1 MTDRPVSTSTVD
13 GVLTVTL
20 SRPDKRNALDR
31 RALTGLRAALDRA
44 RTDPDVRAV
53 VLTGAGPVFC
63 AGADIG
69 EYATATPA
77 GFADFTDLA
86 NTVVAELAALPKP
99 VVAAVDGPALGGGF
113 ELVLAADVA
122 YAADTATFGLPEL
135 SLGLIPGWAGTQR
148 LTNALGVQR
157 TLAAL
162 WTGRRFGAAEALAL
176 GLVTEVC
183 PAESLLPAA
192 VGFARQVGALPPAVL
207 AATKRAVR
215 SAASQQVGPGA
226 AVEREALLRL
236 FADTGQEGIAAF
248 VAKRSPRWAS

>member
-1 MTDRPVSTSTVD
+1 MTEVLQSAED
-13 GVLTVTL
+13 GVLTLTL

-31 RALTGLRAALDRA
+31 HALDELAAALDRA
-44 RTDPDVRAV
+44 RSDPAVRAV

-77 GFADFTDLA
+77 GFADFTDHANAVLA
-86 NTVVAELAALPKP
+86 GLASLPKP
-99 VVAAVDGPALGGGF
+99 VVAAVNGPALGGGF

-148 LTNALGVQR
+148 LTNALGAQR
-157 TLAAL
+157 TLACL
-162 WTGRRFGAAEALAL
+162 WSGRRLTAAEALAA

-183 PAESLLPAA
+183 RPDSLVREA
-192 VGFARQVGALPPAVL
+192 VAFARRIGALPATVL
-207 AATKRAVR
+207 AAAKQAVR
-215 SAASQQVGPGA
+215 SAASQQVEPGA

-236 FADTGQEGIAAF
+236 FADTGREGVAAF
-248 VAKRSPRWAS
+248 VAKRAPRWSA